1 MPLICRLFADERG
14 VGKLTVA
21 VFFVVS
27 AVVALLVFPQL
38 DGVLD
43 FLRALGERLATGA
56 FW

>member
-1 MPLICRLFADERG
+1 MPLIGRLFADERG

-43 FLRALGERLATGA
+43 FLRALGKRLATGA

>member
-1 MPLICRLFADERG
+1 MPLIGRLFADERG